1 MNEGVMSQMPSNDD
15 LKHQN
20 EDGANGHASG
30 DAPAASV
37 VPDDHVAGA
46 DETSADETSAD
57 ETSADETSANEASI
71 HEAGADE
78 TGADETN
85 TAPLSA
91 DHGMPQEFTF
101 FQKKKRAV
109 QTILAPSVAYAST
122 AQVTAFAARLDSAVA
137 VNAKTQRHIAEL
149 MTLMSDVARTMT
161 TDISKPTRK
170 RLRRSK
176 WLFYGCLVG
185 FGVGWFLLFPSGHNL
200 ITQLAAFLA
209 K

>member
-1 MNEGVMSQMPSNDD
+1 MSQMPSNDD

-46 DETSADETSAD
+46 DETSANEASV
-57 ETSADETSANEASI
+57 NEASI
-71 HEAGADE
+71 NETSSDE

-109 QTILAPSVAYAST
+109 QAVLAPSVTYASA

>member
-1 MNEGVMSQMPSNDD
+1 MSQMPSNDD

-30 DAPAASV
+30 DAPVAYV
-37 VPDDHVAGA
+37 LPDDHV
-46 DETSADETSAD
+46 
-57 ETSADETSANEASI
+57 
-71 HEAGADE
+71 AGADE

-85 TAPLSA
+85 TAPLSS

-101 FQKKKRAV
+101 FQKKKRAD
-109 QTILAPSVAYAST
+109 QMILAPSVAYAST

-161 TDISKPTRK
+161 TDVSKPTRK

-185 FGVGWFLLFPSGHNL
+185 FGVGWFLLFPSGHKL

>member
-1 MNEGVMSQMPSNDD
+1 MSQMPSNDD
-15 LKHQN
+15 LKHQS
-20 EDGANGHASG
+20 EDAANGRASG
-30 DAPAASV
+30 DASVASV
-37 VPDDHVAGA
+37 LPDDHVAGA
-46 DETSADETSAD
+46 DAASFNEASINEASIHETG
-57 ETSADETSANEASI
+57 ADETSANEASI
-71 HEAGADE
+71 NE

-85 TAPLSA
+85 TAPLSS

-109 QTILAPSVAYAST
+109 QVVLAPSVAYAS
-122 AQVTAFAARLDSAVA
+122 AVQATAFAARLDSAVA

-149 MTLMSDVARTMT
+149 ITLMSDVARTMT
-161 TDISKPTRK
+161 TDVSKPTRK

-185 FGVGWFLLFPSGHNL
+185 FGVGWFLLFPSGHSL
-200 ITQLAAFLA
+200 ITQLAAFSA

>member
-1 MNEGVMSQMPSNDD
+1 MSQMPSNDD

-20 EDGANGHASG
+20 EDAANGHASG
-30 DAPAASV
+30 DAPAASL

-46 DETSADETSAD
+46 DETSAP
-57 ETSADETSANEASI
+57 
-71 HEAGADE
+71 
-78 TGADETN
+78 
-85 TAPLSA
+85 PLSS

-109 QTILAPSVAYAST
+109 QTILAPSMAHVSA

-137 VNAKTQRHIAEL
+137 VNAKTQRHITEL

-161 TDISKPTRK
+161 TDISMPTRK

-176 WLFYGCLVG
+176 WLFHGCLLG
-185 FGVGWFLLFPSGHNL
+185 FGVGWFLLFPSGHSL
-200 ITQLAAFLA
+200 ITQLEAFWQNNYPQI
-209 K
+209 

>member
-1 MNEGVMSQMPSNDD
+1 MSQMPSNDD
-15 LKHQN
+15 LKHQS
-20 EDGANGHASG
+20 EDAANGHASG

-46 DETSADETSAD
+46 DETSADETSVNEA
-57 ETSADETSANEASI
+57 SVNEASI
-71 HEAGADE
+71 NETSSDE
-78 TGADETN
+78 TSADETN
-85 TAPLSA
+85 TAPLSS

-101 FQKKKRAV
+101 FQKKKRAD
-109 QTILAPSVAYAST
+109 QMILAPSVAYAST

-161 TDISKPTRK
+161 TDVSKPTRK

>member
-1 MNEGVMSQMPSNDD
+1 MSQMPSNDD

-20 EDGANGHASG
+20 EDAANGRASG
-30 DAPAASV
+30 DASVASV
-37 VPDDHVAGA
+37 LPDDHVAGA
-46 DETSADETSAD
+46 DETI
-57 ETSADETSANEASI
+57 ANEASI
-71 HEAGADE
+71 NKTSANETSANEAGADE

-85 TAPLSA
+85 TAPLSS

-109 QTILAPSVAYAST
+109 QAVLAPSVAYAS
-122 AQVTAFAARLDSAVA
+122 AVQVTAFAARLDSAVA
-137 VNAKTQRHIAEL
+137 VNAKTQRHTAEL

-161 TDISKPTRK
+161 TDVSKPTRK

-185 FGVGWFLLFPSGHNL
+185 FGVGWFLLFPSGHSL

>member
-46 DETSADETSAD
+46 DETSADETS
-57 ETSADETSANEASI
+57 S
-71 HEAGADE
+71 DE

-161 TDISKPTRK
+161 ADVTKPARQK
-170 RLRRSK
+170 LRRSK

-200 ITQLAAFLA
+200 VSQLMAFLTR
-209 K
+209 

>member
-15 LKHQN
+15 LKHQS
-20 EDGANGHASG
+20 EDAANGHASG
-30 DAPAASV
+30 DAPVASV
-37 VPDDHVAGA
+37 LPDDHVAGA
-46 DETSADETSAD
+46 DETSADETSAN
-57 ETSADETSANEASI
+57 EASINEASI
-71 HEAGADE
+71 HE
-78 TGADETN
+78 TSADETN
-85 TAPLSA
+85 TAPLSS

-109 QTILAPSVAYAST
+109 QAVLAPSVAYASA

-161 TDISKPTRK
+161 TDVSKPTRK

>member
-1 MNEGVMSQMPSNDD
+1 MSQMPSNDD
-15 LKHQN
+15 LKHQS
-20 EDGANGHASG
+20 EDAANGHASG

-46 DETSADETSAD
+46 NEA
-57 ETSADETSANEASI
+57 SADETSANEASI
-71 HEAGADE
+71 NEASIHE
-78 TGADETN
+78 TSADETN
-85 TAPLSA
+85 TAPLSS

-101 FQKKKRAV
+101 FQKKKRAD
-109 QTILAPSVAYAST
+109 QTILAPSLAYAST

>member
-1 MNEGVMSQMPSNDD
+1 MSQMPSNDD
-15 LKHQN
+15 LKHQS
-20 EDGANGHASG
+20 EDAANGRASG
-30 DAPAASV
+30 DAPVPSV
-37 VPDDHVAGA
+37 LPDDHVAGA
-46 DETSADETSAD
+46 DETSADETSAN
-57 ETSADETSANEASI
+57 EASFNEASI
-71 HEAGADE
+71 NETSSDE

-85 TAPLSA
+85 TAPLSS

-109 QTILAPSVAYAST
+109 QTILAPSVAYASA

-149 MTLMSDVARTMT
+149 MTLMSDVARAMT
-161 TDISKPTRK
+161 TDVSKPTRK

>member
-1 MNEGVMSQMPSNDD
+1 MSQMPSNDD
-15 LKHQN
+15 LKHQS
-20 EDGANGHASG
+20 EDAANGHASG

-46 DETSADETSAD
+46 DETSADETSANEASINEASIH
-57 ETSADETSANEASI
+57 ETSADETSAP
-71 HEAGADE
+71 
-78 TGADETN
+78 
-85 TAPLSA
+85 PLSS

-109 QTILAPSVAYAST
+109 QAVLAPSVAYASA

-137 VNAKTQRHIAEL
+137 ANAKTQRHIAEL

-161 TDISKPTRK
+161 TDVSKPTRK

-185 FGVGWFLLFPSGHNL
+185 FGVGWFLLFPSGHKL

>member
-1 MNEGVMSQMPSNDD
+1 MSQMPSNDD

-46 DETSADETSAD
+46 DETSANEASVNEA
-57 ETSADETSANEASI
+57 SVNEASI
-71 HEAGADE
+71 NETSSDE

-185 FGVGWFLLFPSGHNL
+185 FGVGWFLLFPSGHSL
-200 ITQLAAFLA
+200 ITQLAAFFA

>member
-15 LKHQN
+15 LKHQS
-20 EDGANGHASG
+20 EDAANGHASG

-46 DETSADETSAD
+46 NEA
-57 ETSADETSANEASI
+57 SADETSANEASI
-71 HEAGADE
+71 NEASIHE
-78 TGADETN
+78 TSADETN
-85 TAPLSA
+85 TAPLSS

-109 QTILAPSVAYAST
+109 QTILAPSVAYASA

-185 FGVGWFLLFPSGHNL
+185 FGVGWFLLFPSGHSL

>member
-15 LKHQN
+15 LKHQS
-20 EDGANGHASG
+20 EDAANGHASG

-46 DETSADETSAD
+46 NEA
-57 ETSADETSANEASI
+57 SADETSANEASI
-71 HEAGADE
+71 NEASIHE
-78 TGADETN
+78 TSADETN
-85 TAPLSA
+85 TAPLSS

-101 FQKKKRAV
+101 FQKKKRAD
-109 QTILAPSVAYAST
+109 QMILAPSVAYAST

-200 ITQLAAFLA
+200 ITQLAAFLE